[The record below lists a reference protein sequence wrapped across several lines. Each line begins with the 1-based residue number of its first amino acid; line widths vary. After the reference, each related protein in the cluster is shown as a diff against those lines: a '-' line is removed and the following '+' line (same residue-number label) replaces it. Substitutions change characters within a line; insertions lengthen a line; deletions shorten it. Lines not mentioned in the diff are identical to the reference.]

1 MNPFPPKISLSA
13 ARNFPNHSGFV
24 LVAVLLLIAQVT
36 VLVSATCIH
45 SQIERRAASN
55 SAKTEQARQNA
66 LFALNAALGQLQ
78 KEAGPDQ
85 RITARAEI
93 LDSDPTTTA
102 IDNVGQPYW
111 TGVWKTGTA
120 SLDMVNSG
128 TSQRGTSL
136 GSVAPTV
143 AQKASNAVW
152 LVSNPNSN
160 SALNPTAVLA
170 SGTGAVVL
178 ARSGS
183 SSVIVPLVPL
193 VIGSN
198 AGSLPAGTIRGKYGY
213 WVSDEGIK
221 AKVNIKD
228 PTLASTSQAINQL
241 HFAAPQATDIRKG
254 VLGASNTAEVRDQN
268 DLAKVNSLQS
278 MGLLPGMN
286 ASSLA
291 GTAASAFF
299 PDATTSSFGVLS
311 DVRNGGLK
319 KDLTAGLE
327 SSGTFS
333 TLSSTFGYGA
343 SMLYRYAISAGLTI
357 PLGDQSAKV
366 GVTDGLPWYSLYFHY
381 NAYKGQTPAPVAT
394 TGSPTV
400 APTSSGNPVNLPNV
414 LSPRSYGVK
423 LADVNNVNYSIKLGG
438 ILPQPIALRVDV
450 AISSYNAN
458 PGAGAADWRLRLHYY
473 PQLVLYN
480 PYSVRISVPDYQFS
494 RGMQAFVNG
503 SVVNRMTITSTT
515 GGVNTVW
522 PPFLISQVSRLN
534 LKTKLGECATLDPGE
549 TRVFGLDADASKSM
563 PSDAITFSNLVS
575 NANMSPDFSQY
586 CDVSTTVDANG
597 NNTAPLTPFST
608 SDPNTVIMVDL
619 ASRELNCG
627 AIDTYCSPSKYKW
640 PDNDGNLPV
649 QTGGSYDQ
657 AAAAASWPSLTISQ
671 MSGAPRRIIGFY
683 IRQKGL
689 LPSSSTYSYAN
700 AAAQIPIFHG
710 NHSDFSSMEDITACF
725 WKEVYLSPLGSLYQ
739 NGQTDVQ
746 IAHPLGST
754 QFWETSFGSQ
764 STGVG
769 APGNRYILRDVP
781 SQPLVSLGQFM
792 HMPAL
797 NFFQNIVNAGTSY
810 GFLAPGSMFVGGS
823 LASPVIPTEQNALI
837 SPLAL
842 YLDNSFLANQA
853 LFDRF
858 YFSTVPPASLSAA
871 STTYPA
877 YWTAFNAANS
887 GSTLADGTK
896 PLLNNR
902 LKPYYKNGTAPQ
914 MASLR
919 DVDKAAANLML
930 EGAFNVNSTSVNAW
944 KALLSSLSGN
954 DLKLWNASSG
964 VLASLTSGSLTNPIP
979 RFWSASFRGGIN
991 QPWEGMRCLS
1001 DAELTELA
1009 TRIVEQ
1015 VKTRGPFLSMADFL
1029 NRRLGTNT
1037 ALTRTG
1043 ALQAA
1048 IDNTSPDIN
1057 AKVKLSGTTVNV
1069 SGGPVGAVPIFAPNL
1084 QDAKGN
1090 ALNTTVGMPGYLMQ
1104 QDLVQAFSPVMTVRS
1119 DTFLI
1124 RCYGEYNNPKN
1135 AATEGQAWGEA
1146 VVQRLPDFV
1155 DQNDPA
1161 VKTLGDSCPL
1171 ASLNS
1176 NNQTLGRRF
1185 KILSFRWLNETDL

>member
-1 MNPFPPKISLSA
+1 MNPSTPQISLSA
-13 ARNFPNHSGFV
+13 RDLPNHSGFV
-24 LVAVLLLIAQVT
+24 LVAVLLLIALVT
-36 VLVSATCIH
+36 VLVSVTCIH

-66 LFALNAALGQLQ
+66 LFALNAAIGQLQ

-93 LDSDPTTTA
+93 LDSDPTTPV

-120 SLDMVNSG
+120 SLDIVNSG
-128 TSQRGTSL
+128 TAQRVTSL
-136 GSVAPTV
+136 GSATPTV

-152 LVSNPNSN
+152 LVSNPNPN
-160 SALNPTAVLA
+160 TPLNPTAVVA
-170 SGTGAVVL
+170 SGTGTVIL
-178 ARSGS
+178 ANSGTS
-183 SSVIVPLVPL
+183 PVIVPLVPL

-198 AGSLPAGTIRGKYGY
+198 VGITPAGTIRGKYGY

-228 PTLASTSQAINQL
+228 PTLASTSPAINQL

-254 VLGASNTAEVRDQN
+254 VLGASNTTEIRNQN
-268 DLAKVNSLQS
+268 DLRKVNGLQS

-286 ASSLA
+286 ASSLS
-291 GTAASAFF
+291 GTAASAFL
-299 PDATTSSFGVLS
+299 PDATTSSFGVLC

-327 SSGTFS
+327 DSGAFS
-333 TLSSTFGYGA
+333 TLSSTYGYGA
-343 SMLYRYAISAGLTI
+343 SMLYRYATSAGLTV
-357 PLGDQSAKV
+357 PLGDQSNYV
-366 GVTDGLPWYSLYFHY
+366 GVTDGLTWYSLYFHY
-381 NAYKGQTPAPVAT
+381 NAYKGQMPAPVAT
-394 TGSPTV
+394 TGSPT
-400 APTSSGNPVNLPNV
+400 APTSSGNPVTLPNV

-423 LADVNNVNYSIKLGG
+423 LVDASGVKWSTKQGAIAPL
-438 ILPQPIALRVDV
+438 PIALRVDV
-450 AISSYNAN
+450 ALSSYNAN
-458 PGAGAADWRLRLHYY
+458 PGAGAAAWRLRLHYY

-480 PYSVRISVPDYQFS
+480 PYSVRISASDYQFL
-494 RGMQAFVNG
+494 RALQAFTNG
-503 SVVNRMTITSTT
+503 TVVNRMTITSTT
-515 GGVNTVW
+515 GGVKTVW
-522 PPFLISQVSRLN
+522 PSFLISQVSRLN
-534 LKTKLGECATLDPGE
+534 LQTKLGECANLDPGE
-549 TRVFGLDADASKSM
+549 TRVFGLDADAAKSK
-563 PSDAITFSNLVS
+563 PSDAITFPNLVS
-575 NANMSPDFSQY
+575 NANMSPDFSHY

-608 SDPNTVIMVDL
+608 SDPNTAIMVDL

-627 AIDTYCSPSKYKW
+627 AVDTYCSPSKYKW
-640 PDNDGNLPV
+640 PDNDGSTPM
-649 QTGGSYDQ
+649 QSGGAYDQ
-657 AAAAASWPSLTISQ
+657 AAAAASWPTLTISQ

-689 LPSSSTYSYAN
+689 LPSASTYSYAN

-710 NHSDFSSMEDITACF
+710 NHSDFSSMEDITADL
-725 WKEVYLSPLGSLYQ
+725 WKEVYLSPLGNLYQ

-746 IAHPLGST
+746 IAHPAGSA

-769 APGNRYILRDVP
+769 APGNRTILRDVP
-781 SQPLVSLGQFM
+781 SQPLISLGQFM

-797 NFFQNIVNAGTSY
+797 NFLQKRVNSATAY

-837 SPLAL
+837 TPLAL
-842 YLDNSFLANQA
+842 YLDDSYLANQA

-858 YFSTVPPASLSAA
+858 YLSTVPPASLSAA

-877 YWTAFNAANS
+877 YWAAFNAANS
-887 GSTLADGTK
+887 GSTLVDGTT

-902 LKPYYKNGTAPQ
+902 LKPYFKNGTAPL

-919 DVDKAAANLML
+919 DVEKAAANLML

-964 VLASLTSGSLTNPIP
+964 VLATLASASLTNPIP

-1015 VKTRGPFLSMADFL
+1015 IKIRGPFLSMADFL

-1057 AKVKLSGTTVNV
+1057 ANVKLSGATVNGV
-1069 SGGPVGAVPIFAPNL
+1069 SGGSIPIIPSNL
-1084 QDAKGN
+1084 KDAKGN
-1090 ALNTTVGMPGYLMQ
+1090 ALNTTVGMPGFLMQ

-1124 RCYGEYNNPKN
+1124 RCYGEYDNPKT
-1135 AATEGQAWGEA
+1135 AAKEGQAWGEA

-1161 VKTLGDSCPL
+1161 VKTMGDSCPL

-1185 KILSFRWLNETDL
+1185 KIVSFRWLNETDL

>member
-1 MNPFPPKISLSA
+1 
-13 ARNFPNHSGFV
+13 
-24 LVAVLLLIAQVT
+24 LVAVLLLIALVT
-36 VLVSATCIH
+36 VLVSATCII

-55 SAKTEQARQNA
+55 SAKTEHARQNA

-93 LDSDPTTTA
+93 LDSDPTTTVA
-102 IDNVGQPYW
+102 DNVVQPYW
-111 TGVWKTGTA
+111 TGVWKTGPAGLDIA
-120 SLDMVNSG
+120 SSG
-128 TSQRGTSL
+128 TAQRVSSL
-136 GSVAPTV
+136 GSVAPTI
-143 AQKASNAVW
+143 AQKASKAVW
-152 LVSNPNSN
+152 LVSNPDPNT
-160 SALNPTAVLA
+160 ALDPTAVLA
-170 SGTGAVVL
+170 SGAGAVVL
-178 ARSGS
+178 ANAGNSTVS
-183 SSVIVPLVPL
+183 VPLVPL
-193 VIGSN
+193 VTGSN
-198 AGSLPAGTIRGKYGY
+198 VGTTPAGTITGKYGY

-228 PTLASTSQAINQL
+228 PTLASTSHAINQL
-241 HFAAPQATDIRKG
+241 HFAGPQATDTRKG
-254 VLGASNTAEVRDQN
+254 VLGTNTAEIRDQN
-268 DLAKVNSLQS
+268 DLIKVNSLQS

-286 ASSLA
+286 PSIFS
-291 GTAASAFF
+291 GTAASAIF
-299 PDATTSSFGVLS
+299 PDATASSFGVLC

-319 KDLTAGLE
+319 KDLTAAFENPSAFADLLTNHGN
-327 SSGTFS
+327 
-333 TLSSTFGYGA
+333 GA
-343 SMLYRYAISAGLTI
+343 SMLYRYSNSSANVYPTVPSGNQTLRGGI
-357 PLGDQSAKV
+357 
-366 GVTDGLPWYSLYFHY
+366 TDGLPWHSLYFHY
-381 NAYKGQTPAPVAT
+381 NAYKGQMPAPVAT

-400 APTSSGNPVNLPNV
+400 APTSSGNPATMPNV
-414 LSPRSYGVK
+414 LSPRAYGVK
-423 LADVNNVNYSIKLGG
+423 LGGSSIKLDG

-458 PGAGAADWRLRLHYY
+458 PGGGVADWRLRLHYY

-480 PYSVRISVPDYQFS
+480 PYSVRISASDYQLK
-494 RGMQAFVNG
+494 RAMQAFING
-503 SVVNRMTITSTT
+503 TVVNRLRITSTT
-515 GGVNTVW
+515 GGVPTVTE
-522 PPFLISQVSRLN
+522 FLISQVNRLN
-534 LKTKLGECATLDPGE
+534 LQTKLGECATLDPGE
-549 TRVFGLDADASKSM
+549 TRVFGLDADAPKSN
-563 PSDAITFSNLVS
+563 PGAAITFSDLVS

-586 CDVSTTVDANG
+586 CDVSTSVSANG
-597 NNTAPLTPFST
+597 TNAAPFTPFST
-608 SDPNTVIMVDL
+608 SDPSTVIMVAL

-649 QTGGSYDQ
+649 QTGGDYDQ
-657 AAAAASWPSLTISQ
+657 AAASASWPTLTISQ
-671 MSGAPRRIIGFY
+671 MNGAPRRIIGFY

-700 AAAQIPIFHG
+700 AAAQVPVFHG
-710 NHSDFSSMEDITACF
+710 NHSDFNSMEDITAYL

-746 IAHPLGST
+746 IAHPPGST
-754 QFWETSFGSQ
+754 QFWETSFGGQ

-781 SQPLVSLGQFM
+781 SQPLISLGQFM

-797 NFFQNIVNAGTSY
+797 NFLMNRINAATAY

-823 LASPVIPTEQNALI
+823 LASPVIPTERNALI
-837 SPLAL
+837 TAISLC
-842 YLDNSFLANQA
+842 LDDSYLANQA

-858 YFSTVPPASLSAA
+858 YFSTVPPSSLSAS

-877 YWTAFNAANS
+877 YWTAFNTTNS
-887 GSTLADGTK
+887 GSNLADGTM

-914 MASLR
+914 MDNLR
-919 DVDKAAANLML
+919 HVDKAAANLML
-930 EGAFNVNSTSVNAW
+930 EGAFNVSSTSVNAW

-964 VLASLTSGSLTNPIP
+964 VLASLTSASLTNPIP
-979 RFWSASFRGGIN
+979 RFLSASFKGGIN
-991 QPWEGMRCLS
+991 QPWEGMRCLT
-1001 DAELTELA
+1001 DAELTQLA
-1009 TRIVEQ
+1009 SRIVEQ
-1015 VKTRGPFLSMADFL
+1015 VKIRGPFLSMADFL
-1029 NRRLGTNT
+1029 NRRLGTNS

-1043 ALQAA
+1043 ALQSA

-1057 AKVKLSGTTVNV
+1057 ANVKLSGTAVSGV
-1069 SGGPVGAVPIFAPNL
+1069 SGGTIPIIPANM

-1124 RCYGEYNNPKN
+1124 RCYGECDNPKT
-1135 AATEGQAWGEA
+1135 AAKEGQAWGEA
-1146 VVQRLPDFV
+1146 IVQRLPDFV

-1161 VKTLGDSCPL
+1161 VKSLGDSCPPV
-1171 ASLNS
+1171 SLNS

-1185 KILSFRWLNETDL
+1185 KIMSFRWLNETDL